1 MNTVYRQ
8 VELQRAVEN
17 AIEVQTCWIPAQF
30 AKKGKV
36 LSIKVAQE
44 RGCFS
49 SASDLVH
56 GWVVEKVY
64 GSLSTKQELD
74 RQRAS
79 RRDLSSIVLPE
90 AP

>member
-36 LSIKVAQE
+36 LSIKVTQ
-44 RGCFS
+44 S
-49 SASDLVH
+49 LTVSAPVH

-90 AP
+90 DP